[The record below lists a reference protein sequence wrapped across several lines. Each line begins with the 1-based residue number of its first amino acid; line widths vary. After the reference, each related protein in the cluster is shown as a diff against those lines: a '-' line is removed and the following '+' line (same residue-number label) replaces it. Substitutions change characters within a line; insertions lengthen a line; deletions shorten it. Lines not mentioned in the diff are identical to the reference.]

1 MEVFSIDHT
10 SIYGEGRLTVNTS
23 SLLAH
28 LPFLPQSTS
37 SVETKVFTSDKFH
50 CVFKTWN
57 LPRSPKIQ
65 TFKNMS
71 IHTVSKGAAN
81 MLPADPEEM
90 VMCHMS

>member
-50 CVFKTWN
+50 CVFKT
-57 LPRSPKIQ
+57 
-65 TFKNMS
+65 
-71 IHTVSKGAAN
+71 
-81 MLPADPEEM
+81 
-90 VMCHMS
+90 